1 MATSWILRKG
11 TKARGFRYEDA
22 AGRRISDAATLARI
36 DALRV
41 PPAWTDVHLARRARA
56 AIQAWGFDAKGRRQ
70 YRYHTE
76 AAERGQL
83 RKYYRV
89 REMGHALPR
98 LRRRVRRDAASPRQD
113 VGTVSAIVVRLISEG
128 FFRPGSE
135 RSTEENR
142 TFGITT
148 MRKSHVR
155 VDGDC
160 VYFRY
165 VGKGRVSQ
173 RQCVVGR
180 ALARAVDR
188 LLESPGRR
196 LFRFQDGAGRWH
208 DLDARDVNR
217 YLRERCGVEYSAK
230 DFRTWGGTLRA
241 ATVLA
246 ELGAADSAT
255 DAKRSVAMAMRLV
268 SAELG
273 NTPAICRKSYVHPIV
288 IAKYL
293 DEGETVAVR
302 GRGAG
307 AGGHTAEELALLE
320 FLDRH
325 FPERRDTPRARERK
339 PAAPRPPA
347 AKRASAKRAP
357 AARKRLTGRRSSR

>member
-22 AGRRISDAATLARI
+22 AARPVSDPATLARI
-36 DALRV
+36 EALRV
-41 PPAWTDVHLARRARA
+41 PPAWTDVHLARSARA

-70 YRYHTE
+70 YRYHAR

-98 LRRRVRRDAASPRQD
+98 LRRRVRADAGASEPSA
-113 VGTVSAIVVRLISEG
+113 VTVAATVVRLISEG
-128 FFRPGSE
+128 FFRPGSD
-135 RSTEENR
+135 RSTQENR

-155 VDGDC
+155 VEGDC

-165 VGKGRVSQ
+165 VGKGRVRQ

-180 ALARAVDR
+180 ELARAVER
-188 LLESPGRR
+188 LLASPGRR
-196 LFRFQDGAGRWH
+196 LFRYRDAAGRWQ
-208 DLDARDVNR
+208 DLDARDVNH
-217 YLRERCGVEYSAK
+217 YLREHVGVQYSAK

-246 ELGAADSAT
+246 ELGPGATAT
-255 DAKRSVAMAMRLV
+255 DAKRRVAMAMRLV
-268 SAELG
+268 AAELG

-293 DEGETVAVR
+293 DEGETITLPQRRRTAA
-302 GRGAG
+302 AG
-307 AGGHTAEELALLE
+307 AHTPEERALLE

-325 FPERRDTPRARERK
+325 FPERRDPARRAPGRGPGRD
-339 PAAPRPPA
+339 
-347 AKRASAKRAP
+347 RAP
-357 AARKRLTGRRSSR
+357 AGSPRNGIA

>member
-22 AGRRISDAATLARI
+22 AGRPVRDAAVLARI

-41 PPAWTDVHLARRARA
+41 PPAWTDVHLARGARA

-70 YRYHTE
+70 YRYHQK

-89 REMGHALPR
+89 RELGHALPR
-98 LRRRVRRDAASPRQD
+98 LRQRLRRDAASTRLGVD
-113 VGTVSAIVVRLISEG
+113 AVSAIVVRLISEG
-128 FFRPGSE
+128 FFRPGSD

-155 VDGDC
+155 VEGDC
-160 VYFRY
+160 IYFRY
-165 VGKGRVSQ
+165 VGKGRVRQ

-180 ALARAVDR
+180 ALARAVGR
-188 LLESPGRR
+188 LMQSPGAR
-196 LFRFQDGAGRWH
+196 LFRYQDDRGRWH

-246 ELGAADSAT
+246 ELGPAT
-255 DAKRSVAMAMRLV
+255 SSTEAKRRVAMAMRLV

-273 NTPAICRKSYVHPIV
+273 NTPTICRKSYVHPLV
-288 IAKYL
+288 VAKYL
-293 DEGETVAVR
+293 DEGEVIDLDGSRVSGVR
-302 GRGAG
+302 N
-307 AGGHTAEELALLE
+307 HTREERALLQ

-325 FPERRDTPRARERK
+325 FPERRTARRERV
-339 PAAPRPPA
+339 
-347 AKRASAKRAP
+347 
-357 AARKRLTGRRSSR
+357 TTRRSGR

>member
-1 MATSWILRKG
+1 MASSWILRKG
-11 TKARGFRYEDA
+11 TKTRGFRYEDA
-22 AGRRISDAATLARI
+22 AGRPVRDGAVLARI

-41 PPAWTDVHLARRARA
+41 PPAWTDVHVARSARA
-56 AIQAWGFDAKGRRQ
+56 AVQAWGFDAKGRRQ
-70 YRYHTE
+70 YRYHAR

-89 REMGHALPR
+89 RQLGHALPR
-98 LRRRVRRDAASPRQD
+98 LRRRVRADSASRRMNADAVAA
-113 VGTVSAIVVRLISEG
+113 VVVRLISEG
-128 FFRPGSE
+128 FFRPGSD

-160 VYFRY
+160 IYFRY
-165 VGKGRVSQ
+165 VGKGRVRQ

-180 ALARAVDR
+180 ELARAVGR
-188 LLESPGRR
+188 LLQSPGTR
-196 LFRFQDGAGRWH
+196 LFRFQDAGGRWH
-208 DLDARDVNR
+208 DLDARDVNG
-217 YLRERCGVEYSAK
+217 YLRERVGVQYSAK

-246 ELGAADSAT
+246 ELGPAGSPT
-255 DAKRSVAMAMRLV
+255 EAKRRVAMAMRLV

-273 NTPAICRKSYVHPIV
+273 NTPTICRKSYVHPIV
-288 IAKYL
+288 IARYL
-293 DEGETVAVR
+293 DDGETIALR
-302 GRGAG
+302 RQRGAS
-307 AGGHTAEELALLE
+307 APAAHSPEERALLE

-325 FPERRDTPRARERK
+325 FPERRDRV
-339 PAAPRPPA
+339 RPGA
-347 AKRASAKRAP
+347 TR
-357 AARKRLTGRRSSR
+357 TGSRG